1 MVPQK
6 TDSEWVWSVQA
17 IYDGATTNQHLW
29 KEGVISRIGRGGS
42 QAAGQ
47 IHHIY
52 TRGERKCLFQDW
64 TDEKAKLRVFWLNT
78 FQLTL
83 QVSLKLEG
91 LLELPWAL
99 SGWPEL
105 YSPTSP
111 VRASC
116 GTLMSRNVALG
127 EDDLGE
133 QYCASEVVPEECCE
147 YYLLT

>member
-64 TDEKAKLRVFWLNT
+64 TDEKAKLRVF
-78 FQLTL
+78 
-83 QVSLKLEG
+83 
-91 LLELPWAL
+91 
-99 SGWPEL
+99 
-105 YSPTSP
+105 
-111 VRASC
+111 
-116 GTLMSRNVALG
+116 
-127 EDDLGE
+127 
-133 QYCASEVVPEECCE
+133 
-147 YYLLT
+147 